1 MGNCKQYL
9 DDCAYEKIWSELSAG
24 DRRVALA
31 IAQSESGKVSDVRR
45 ILGMETNQFNPYR
58 ARLIRKGIVDGS
70 LRGYVSFALPLFERY
85 VIEHS

>member
-1 MGNCKQYL
+1 
-9 DDCAYEKIWSELSAG
+9 
-24 DRRVALA
+24 
-31 IAQSESGKVSDVRR
+31 
-45 ILGMETNQFNPYR
+45 METNQFNPYR